1 MRARP
6 LRRPRCRNRLL
17 NRVIYFSC
25 SHTDE
30 SQGAAWTARIAAD
43 RFDRA
48 TALALAR
55 APRFADAAVVSVAS
69 MLARAATSS
78 AAGGGGGAAA
88 ELGAALAALAEE
100 QAAAEEEGLYAV

>member
-1 MRARP
+1 MHC
-6 LRRPRCRNRLL
+6 LHL
-17 NRVIYFSC
+17 S
-25 SHTDE
+25 
-30 SQGAAWTARIAAD
+30 G

-55 APRFADAAVVSVAS
+55 APRFADAAVASVAS

-88 ELGAALAALAEE
+88 ARAGNARDGEL
-100 QAAAEEEGLYAV
+100 Q